1 MGGELLLLPPLPQL
15 RSGRSGRSPVCGVRA
30 VGELARSRAA
40 SRHASARRGH
50 IVSAAASQAAPPPRH
65 QSRRA
70 SPAGLIGL
78 RVTLS
83 SVRSR
88 AFRRVSSHATHG
100 SDEGAGSERR
110 RLIVVGA
117 PRGDVGAEPAGQA
130 RADAANPDDPVL
142 HRRRSTGGVTRASL

>member
-117 PRGDVGAEPAGQA
+117 PG
-130 RADAANPDDPVL
+130 
-142 HRRRSTGGVTRASL
+142 